1 MGGRVPNY
9 STSYEAKHS
18 ASDMF
23 AMVADVASY
32 PEFVPLCTGMDIL
45 SRAVEDG
52 REIVDACMTV
62 AAGPIS
68 ERFTN
73 RVVLD
78 RENLKI
84 SGRAIDGPFKKL
96 TNDWSFEPL
105 SPQTCRIDF
114 ALDYEFRSM
123 ALRLLLGA
131 VSESAFGRYTKA
143 FEDRADALYGV

>member
-1 MGGRVPNY
+1 MPSY
-9 STSYEAKHS
+9 STTYEARHS
-18 ASDMF
+18 ANDMF
-23 AMVADVASY
+23 ALVADVAAY

-45 SRAVEDG
+45 STSMDG
-52 REIVDACMTV
+52 DKEVIEACMTV
-62 AAGPIS
+62 AAGPVK

-78 RENLKI
+78 RENLTI
-84 SGRAIDGPFKKL
+84 SGRAVDGPFKKL

-105 SPQTCRIDF
+105 TANTCRIAF

-131 VSESAFGRYTKA
+131 VSESAFGRYAKA